1 MFRLIQSTQLDL
13 EKISACHKQCF
24 ANSFSTK
31 AGNAYIKKTLE
42 WFLIA
47 ENRFLF
53 HIECDNKVIGY
64 CGGFKSA
71 YIGDGST
78 SGMLQYA
85 MKEAIRGVLK
95 KPYLLFYPELIKRYP
110 LIFRNL
116 FKKIF
121 RTKKINRPV
130 AQHDNSNSPIGLV
143 VIGVHPDY
151 RGKGCFE
158 LLMQHFEEECKKR
171 NTEKAALSVKT
182 SNTRAI
188 AAYKKAG
195 WQIASQSENGIDM
208 FKMLTN

>member
-1 MFRLIQSTQLDL
+1 MFRLIQSTPLDL
-13 EKISACHKQCF
+13 EKISECHEKCF

-31 AGNAYIKKTLE
+31 AGTAYVKKTLE
-42 WFLIA
+42 WFLVA
-47 ENRFLF
+47 KNRFLF

-71 YIGDGST
+71 YPGDGST

-85 MKEAIRGVLK
+85 MKEAITGVMK
-95 KPYLLFYPELIKRYP
+95 KPYLLFHPELIKRYP

-116 FKKIF
+116 FKKILSS
-121 RTKKINRPV
+121 KKPNSHPL
-130 AQHDNSNSPIGLV
+130 QYHNSPSNSVIGLV

-151 RGKGCFE
+151 RGKGYFE
-158 LLMQHFEEECKKR
+158 LLMQHFEGECKKR
-171 NTEKAALSVKT
+171 NASKAALSVKA

-195 WQIASQSENGIDM
+195 WQIAS
-208 FKMLTN
+208 